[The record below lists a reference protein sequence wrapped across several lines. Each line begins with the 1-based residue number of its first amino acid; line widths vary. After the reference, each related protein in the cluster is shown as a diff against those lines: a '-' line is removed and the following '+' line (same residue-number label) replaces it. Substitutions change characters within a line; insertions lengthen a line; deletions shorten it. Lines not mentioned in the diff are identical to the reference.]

1 MYAVLVN
8 ARIEAGREAEG
19 EERLHSEVL
28 PGVRQIPGLL
38 AAYWLEPVNGEGLS
52 VAIFEDEQSARAAAA
67 MVPNVPR
74 PDFVTL
80 DAANVRRVVANL

>member
-1 MYAVLVN
+1 MHAVLVK

-28 PGVRQIPGLL
+28 PGVGQMPGIV
-38 AAYWLEPVNGEGLS
+38 AGYWLEPVNGEGFS
-52 VAIFEDEQSARAAAA
+52 VVLFEDEESASAAAA

-74 PDFVTL
+74 PDFVSI
-80 DAANVRRVVANL
+80 DGAEVRRVVANL